1 MRKNFLLII
10 IIIFSFFCFFV
21 FLKSLDKSN
30 TYIPETDHG
39 KKILSFNANSLFNN
53 EKINSDNLFTG
64 EKIYLLN
71 IWSSWCAPCRNEH
84 HLLMKLKDNSSI
96 KIIGLNYKDNLLNA
110 KKFINQ
116 LGNPYSEILTDQ
128 DGLISISLGAYG
140 VPETIVIDNSKTILK
155 KYIGSLNLNSVK
167 EIQALAK

>member
-39 KKILSFNANSLFNN
+39 KKILSFNSNSLFNN

-71 IWSSWCAPCRNEH
+71 IWSSWCIPCRNEH
-84 HLLMKLKDNSSI
+84 HLLMKLKNNSSI